1 MPRKY
6 PPKIRS
12 KLSLE
17 YSNRTYI
24 FFDREQRSRGPKN
37 YFVGE
42 GGGGSEFEKTS
53 EFKENRKLILIIAIL
68 HLGNAI
74 LHLGNVILHL
84 GNAILHLGNA
94 ILHIGN
100 AVLNL

>member
-1 MPRKY
+1 M
-6 PPKIRS
+6 
-12 KLSLE
+12 
-17 YSNRTYI
+17 

-37 YFVGE
+37 YFVGD
-42 GGGGSEFEKTS
+42 GSGGSEFEKTS

-94 ILHIGN
+94 ILHLGN
-100 AVLNL
+100 AILHLGNAILH